1 MKAQAFTVVAPHTQ
15 SAGVGSTAGRL
26 GAAVAIGLLAGVIG
40 ALLLDYAMRRRAP
53 ATGSLDSAPSALRR
67 EADRRTGSPTR

>member
-1 MKAQAFTVVAPHTQ
+1 MRAL
-15 SAGVGSTAGRL
+15 AGRL

-67 EADRRTGSPTR
+67 AAGRGTGSTTR